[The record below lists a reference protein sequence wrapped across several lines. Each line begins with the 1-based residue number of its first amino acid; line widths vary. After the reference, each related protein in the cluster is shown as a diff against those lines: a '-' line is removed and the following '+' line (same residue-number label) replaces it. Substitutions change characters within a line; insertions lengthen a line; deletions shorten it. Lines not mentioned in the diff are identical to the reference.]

1 MTTWNDTVTK
11 TFKQGRLSNPS
22 YQFKDALKDAKKF
35 YKKGEAIAVSAV
47 KKTGKVAFKVKKG
60 VSKKLRKS
68 MRKAKG
74 LTKKARKTITFKKRK
89 GGMCG
94 KCGKDKKKGGM
105 GCTNKDKKMKGGET
119 YAQCIASCESSNGN
133 EPGAL
138 EYCKS
143 QC

>member
-1 MTTWNDTVTK
+1 MTAWTDTVKK

-35 YKKGEAIAVSAV
+35 YKKGEALAVGAV

-68 MRKAKG
+68 MKKAKG
-74 LTKKARKTITFKKRK
+74 LTKKARKAITFKKRK
-89 GGMCG
+89 GGMGCDN
-94 KCGKDKKKGGM
+94 DKKKGGY
-105 GCTNKDKKMKGGET
+105 GCKNKKMKGGET
-119 YAQCIASCESSNGN
+119 YAQCVAKCEDSNGD

-138 EYCKS
+138 EHCIRN
-143 QC
+143 C